1 MMINWWNFLLANFT
15 WQKIKGV
22 FLETFTKCECLWFSW
37 KVVTDPRSS
46 LLVPV
51 IVYLCWYLIEWLL
64 AITTEFIISQSWL
77 LFDGVKF
84 FQRYFLV
91 KEVNISFYL
100 LEYTCDLKFAFVFR
114 SLLVCVLSQVHFYCS
129 TFPAVLED
137 DVHRL

>member
-51 IVYLCWYLIEWLL
+51 IVYLLIFNWM
-64 AITTEFIISQSWL
+64 IISNHHWIYHQLIVIVIWWCQIFPKIFSCERSQH
-77 LFDGVKF
+77 F
-84 FQRYFLV
+84 
-91 KEVNISFYL
+91 IYL

>member
-51 IVYLCWYLIEWLL
+51 IVYLLIFNWM
-64 AITTEFIISQSWL
+64 IISNHHWIYHQLIVIVIWWCQIFPKIFSCERSQHFILFIGVHLRFEICIRFSLFIGLCIESSTFL
-77 LFDGVKF
+77 LF
-84 FQRYFLV
+84 YF
-91 KEVNISFYL
+91 SSG
-100 LEYTCDLKFAFVFR
+100 FR
-114 SLLVCVLSQVHFYCS
+114 RWR
-129 TFPAVLED
+129 A
-137 DVHRL
+137 